1 MVMTEPDYQ
10 EAIAFIDLANDQDTV
25 LAVRGLLTQCFQGGD
40 KIALWERL
48 TPQQRHNLAKPESLP
63 KN

>member
-1 MVMTEPDYQ
+1 MHHERDYQ
-10 EAIAFIDLANDQDTV
+10 EAIAFIDLATDQDTV

-48 TPQQRHNLAKPESLP
+48 TPQQRHKLAKPESLP
-63 KN
+63 

>member
-1 MVMTEPDYQ
+1 MHHEPDYQ
-10 EAIAFIDLANDQDTV
+10 EAIAFIDMATDQDTV

-48 TPQQRHNLAKPESLP
+48 TSQQRHKLKSPESLP
-63 KN
+63 